1 MAFQFYLSRGWFFA
15 LAGKYIYIL
24 KSIILNLNVEFIDIY
39 QIVILDLLYYIQLFA
54 ILYHVS
60 LNAFSM
66 ILWYY
71 PIMEKKGRI
80 KIIIEYNAKSSIQLS
95 RTKARP
101 FSNYQSISLE
111 GVRLKRWARFQWPAR
126 MQGIKVKSPSCKTS
140 SPDVRSDTTSPFNVK
155 DSQEPESKTRVNIT
169 TDDFRSRA
177 QYLLFSNIPLGLV

>member
-1 MAFQFYLSRGWFFA
+1 MILRVGW
-15 LAGKYIYIL
+15 KIYIYIE
-24 KSIILNLNVEFIDIY
+24 KYNIEFERGIY
-39 QIVILDLLYYIQLFA
+39 WYLSNCYTWFALLQLFA

-111 GVRLKRWARFQWPAR
+111 GVRLKRWARWFQWPAR